1 MDKNKI
7 VNILLWV
14 GAGVSV
20 VLAIVAL
27 IFGLG
32 AENTMSQII
41 LIIVA
46 VLFLALAGMVGYL
59 AYMDTFKVFASKDG
73 SKKKVLNY
81 FLNSN
86 GKKKGI
92 DKKDL
97 TFEIVDKQMNK
108 FVIDTWGSA
117 SALWKNNV
125 LSTEDDSVFGKNKAF
140 KVLVAYKMISDL
152 QVHKSKKAW
161 KMFFDLPDAEFA
173 DIQECL
179 VQNGDDDLAR
189 ALNMY
194 RLSGMSC
201 VAEAVAF
208 LDENAGYIHK
218 RMLNYVVRKIDN
230 FNM

>member
-20 VLAIVAL
+20 VLSIVAL

-32 AENTMSQII
+32 AENTMSQVI

-46 VLFLALAGMVGYL
+46 ILFLALAGMVGYL

-73 SKKKVLNY
+73 SKRRPLNY
-81 FLNSN
+81 FLNAN

-125 LSTEDDSVFGKNKAF
+125 LSTEDESVFGKNKAF

-194 RLSGMSC
+194 RLSGMNC